1 MTRSLTLLSVL
12 WLAPLVALA
21 GCAPEVR
28 VDDAALRAARPTSL
42 AVLPFEVAVATPSPR
57 AAAQVEAVRVAV
69 HGRLAGKAWLHLE
82 LDEVDRRLARAGL
95 DRARAATASTQLLA
109 RVLDVDAVV
118 RGRITGLTHLQGGV
132 VFRQAIEGE
141 LRLVDARQGV
151 ELARVQHTESSAGG
165 LLLDYSQSLEAVQ
178 ATIDDSSDLGFV
190 RLAERFAEAVAGEI
204 AALTGKPFVTAPD
217 KFSALSAHDAVVNA
231 SAAVRTLAG
240 AAMKIANDVRWH
252 ASGPRAGLAE
262 ITIPDNE
269 PGSSIM
275 PGKVNP
281 TQCEALT
288 MVAARV
294 FGNDATVAFA
304 GTQGNFQLN
313 VYKPVMLH
321 AALESVELLADAL
334 GSFDLRCARGIEP
347 DRERIRANLERSLML
362 VTALNP
368 HVGYENAARIAQK
381 AHREGTGLRE
391 AALALGLVSA
401 ADFDRWVDPAAMTRP
416 DGPPG

>member
-109 RVLDVDAVV
+109 RLLDVDAVV
-118 RGRITGLTHLQGGV
+118 RGRITGLAHLQGGV

-165 LLLDYSQSLEAVQ
+165 LLLLLP
-178 ATIDDSSDLGFV
+178 LGLLAGNFLLALL
-190 RLAERFAEAVAGEI
+190 RLARLISLALLLRLALLIGLLLLLLALAILPGGRL
-204 AALTGKPFVTAPD
+204 ALLGLTGLILLRPLLLRL
-217 KFSALSAHDAVVNA
+217 ALLVGLLLLLL
-231 SAAVRTLAG
+231 LALAILG
-240 AAMKIANDVRWH
+240 RGSLALL
-252 ASGPRAGLAE
+252 GLA
-262 ITIPDNE
+262 
-269 PGSSIM
+269 
-275 PGKVNP
+275 
-281 TQCEALT
+281 
-288 MVAARV
+288 R
-294 FGNDATVAFA
+294 
-304 GTQGNFQLN
+304 
-313 VYKPVMLH
+313 
-321 AALESVELLADAL
+321 
-334 GSFDLRCARGIEP
+334 
-347 DRERIRANLERSLML
+347 
-362 VTALNP
+362 
-368 HVGYENAARIAQK
+368 
-381 AHREGTGLRE
+381 
-391 AALALGLVSA
+391 LGLSLLLRLPLGGCA
-401 ADFDRWVDPAAMTRP
+401 PAAAAATGR
-416 DGPPG
+416 